1 MATRNKTEKFLS
13 QRKIHKSQMSLR
25 DSDSIE
31 MVEMGKRSSS
41 EAKLIDRDADHR
53 VNIAPNWLSIVDEV
67 KLDLSRIHQKMEEL
81 KEAHK
86 KHLLPGFDDRP
97 DEVQAIEIITADV
110 TRLFSQSQ
118 MKIQNMA
125 KIKLSPQEKQ
135 IRDNLQS
142 SLATKL
148 QDLSMDFRKIQKR
161 YLGQLQTLEKGGD
174 PFKIT
179 GDDLV
184 AESPLFDQ
192 GMKDGQIQLID
203 QSVSHWEETE
213 RQTRQILSA
222 VTDLTDILKDLALLI
237 VEQGTVLDRIDYN
250 IEHASHD
257 VEEALV
263 EIKKAN
269 DYQKNTKK
277 KYCMM
282 VLCCLILAVLVGIV
296 IKAAVG
302 ASHL

>member
-1 MATRNKTEKFLS
+1 MATRNKTDKFVS
-13 QRKIHKSQMSLR
+13 QRKILKSQMSLR

-53 VNIAPNWLSIVDEV
+53 LNIAPNWLSIVDEV
-67 KLDLSRIHQKMEEL
+67 KLDLSRIQQKMEEL

-118 MKIQNMA
+118 MKIQNMS
-125 KIKLSPQEKQ
+125 KVKLSSQEKQ
-135 IRDNLQS
+135 MRDNLQS

-184 AESPLFDQ
+184 SESPLFDQ
-192 GMKDGQIQLID
+192 GMKDSQIQLID
-203 QSVSHWEETE
+203 HSVAHWEETE

-257 VEEALV
+257 VEQALENV
-263 EIKKAN
+263 KKAEES
-269 DYQKNTKK
+269 QKSTKK

-282 VLCCLILAVLVGIV
+282 VLCCLIMAVLVGIV

-302 ASHL
+302 AARI